1 VDPTVLIAF
10 DLNLSGAGDFL
21 TLDEPVRGQLD
32 DADYPLAGEVL
43 VDVSQYVRSVDF
55 KRGRPRE
62 IDEFDAGQ
70 CSVTL
75 DNRAR
80 LFDPTAP
87 ASVSPYAAGILP
99 RKELRVE
106 IDSVPLFEG
115 QVEDWD
121 LEYSTSG
128 DSITIAKASD
138 GFTILGQQL
147 LSSGAASGFGFTGY
161 SGSVVDAVLS
171 DPAVDWPS
179 SKRSIDRGYSLIGDQ
194 VIGDSVKALNFL
206 QDVAQGEPG
215 AFFIGK
221 DGYATFRERLDLQT
235 PTSVVFSDDGS
246 GIPFTSIEVT
256 FGTEQLFTQ
265 VEVKYPTDQAVTAT
279 RTENVEKY
287 GLTTLTVDTF
297 LSTTAQAQDLATF
310 YSERY
315 GNPTYRVTGL
325 GIAMDT
331 LTDVQK
337 ASILAL
343 ELGDVVSIT
352 WTPNGIGP
360 AISRVV
366 SLDQISHDI
375 ISKPTAEHRVF
386 LNFSETLASFV
397 LDDTTFGVLDQN
409 YLAF

>member
-1 VDPTVLIAF
+1 MQPTVFIAF

-21 TLDEPVRGQLD
+21 TLDEPVRGKLD
-32 DADYPLAGEVL
+32 DSTYPLAGEVL
-43 VDVSQYVRSVDF
+43 VDVSEHVRSVDF

-70 CSVTL
+70 LSVTL
-75 DNRAR
+75 DNRTR

-87 ASVSPYAAGILP
+87 ASVSAFAAGILP
-99 RKELRVE
+99 RKQIRVE
-106 IDSVPLFEG
+106 VDGEPLFDG

-147 LSSGAASGFGFTGY
+147 LSSGAASGFAFTGY
-161 SGSVVDAVLS
+161 SGSVINAVLS
-171 DPAVDWPS
+171 DAAVDWPI
-179 SKRSIDRGYSLIGDQ
+179 SKRNIDRGYSLIGDQ
-194 VIGDSVKALNFL
+194 VIGTNVKALNFL
-206 QDVAQGEPG
+206 QDVANGEPG

-221 DGYATFRERLDLQT
+221 DGRATFRERLDLQT
-235 PTSVVFSDDGS
+235 PTSLVFTDDGS
-246 GIPFTSIEVT
+246 GIPFTNIEVE
-256 FGTEQLFTQ
+256 FGTENLFTQ
-265 VEVKYPTDQAVTAT
+265 VEVKYPTDQAVKAT
-279 RTENVEKY
+279 KTESVDKF

-310 YSERY
+310 YSERF
-315 GNPTYRVTGL
+315 GDPTYLVTGL
-325 GIAMDT
+325 GLNMDT
-331 LTDVQK
+331 LTTAQQE
-337 ASILAL
+337 SILEL
-343 ELGDVVSIT
+343 ELGDVVSIR

-409 YLAF
+409 FLAF